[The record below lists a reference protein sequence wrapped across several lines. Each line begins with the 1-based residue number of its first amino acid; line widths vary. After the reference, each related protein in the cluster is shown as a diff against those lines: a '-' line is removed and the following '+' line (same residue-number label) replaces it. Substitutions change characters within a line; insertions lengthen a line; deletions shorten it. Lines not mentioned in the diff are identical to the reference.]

1 MARTS
6 EMQSLADRRAERH
19 AVTFAAEQVPYCPHV
34 HRLSGEGWNVHQI
47 AMMTRRPIID
57 IRLILAGIEE
67 AARKTEETPVR
78 IRRRKRA

>member
-1 MARTS
+1 MSSA
-6 EMQSLADRRAERH
+6 QSLADARAERH
-19 AVTFAAEQVPYCPHV
+19 ARTFTPTLVPYCPHV
-34 HRLSGEGWNVHQI
+34 HRLLGEGYNPHQI
-47 AMMTRRPIID
+47 AHLTRRPIID

>member
-1 MARTS
+1 MTA
-6 EMQSLADRRAERH
+6 QSLAELRAERH
-19 AVTFAAEQVPYCPHV
+19 ARTFTPQQIPYCPHV
-34 HRLSGEGWNVHQI
+34 HRLSADGFNAHQI
-47 AMMTRRPIID
+47 AMLTRRPIID

>member
-1 MARTS
+1 MSMSSA
-6 EMQSLADRRAERH
+6 QSLADARAERH
-19 AVTFAAEQVPYCPHV
+19 ARTFTPTQIPYCPHV

-47 AMMTRRPIID
+47 AMLTRRPIID